1 MIPEGFVVRT
11 PEGLREITRKWRT
24 EGHRTAI
31 VPTMGAL
38 HQGHLA
44 LVQEAFRHAGRVAV
58 SIFVNPKQF
67 ARGEDLSRYP
77 RNEDRDSR
85 MVAEA
90 GAHLIYAPAAAIM
103 YPADFA
109 TTISVS
115 GPARAGLEDSFRP
128 HFFDG
133 VATVVAKLLIPAE
146 CDYAMFGEKDYQ
158 QLKVVTQLVRDLS
171 MGTRIIPMPT
181 VREADGLAMSS
192 RNAYLTLEQR
202 RIAPQLHA
210 ALLAAAKSIRTGMEP
225 ADAVADAASSLTRL
239 GFDVDYVSARN
250 ADSLTLIRSRDEP
263 IRLLA
268 AARLGSTRLIDNV
281 AV

>member
-11 PEGLREITRKWRT
+11 PDSLREITRKWRA

-44 LVQEAFRHAGRVAV
+44 LVEEAFRHAGRVAM
-58 SIFVNPKQF
+58 SIFVNPRQF
-67 ARGEDLSRYP
+67 GRGEDLSRYP
-77 RNEDRDSR
+77 RSEDRDGR
-85 MVAEA
+85 MAAEA
-90 GAHLIYAPAAAIM
+90 GAHLLYAPDASTM
-103 YPADFA
+103 YAADFA
-109 TTISVS
+109 TTITLA
-115 GPARAGLEDSFRP
+115 GPAQAGLEDSFRP

-146 CDYAMFGEKDYQ
+146 CDCAMFGEKDYQ
-158 QLKVVTQLVRDLS
+158 QLKVVTQLVRDLD
-171 MGTRIIPMPT
+171 MATRIVPVPT

-192 RNAYLTLEQR
+192 RNAYLTADER
-202 RIAPQLHA
+202 RIAPHLHA
-210 ALLAAAKSIRTGMEP
+210 ALLAAAKSIRAGTEP
-225 ADAVADAASSLTRL
+225 ADAAVDASRRL
-239 GFDVDYVSARN
+239 SGIGFRVDYVGARN
-250 ADSLTLIRSRDEP
+250 ADSLAPLRSRDEP

-268 AARLGSTRLIDNV
+268 AAQLGNTRLIDNV

>member
-44 LVQEAFRHAGRVAV
+44 LVQEAFRHAGRVVV

-158 QLKVVTQLVRDLS
+158 QLKVVTQLVRDLN

-210 ALLAAAKSIRTGMEP
+210 ALLAAAKSIRAGMEP